1 MPGSPQHAINSG
13 AHWLDVIS
21 YWETMPD
28 PITLRPVTPFDLPVF
43 YEQQADPT
51 ATEMAAF
58 PARARE
64 PFMAHW
70 ARIMADESVVLRT
83 ILYDG
88 RVAGNVVSFLQAGLR
103 EVGYWIGHEFWGR
116 GIATRALQLFLA
128 ELKDRPLYAHVAK
141 HNAASRRVL
150 EKCGFRL
157 LREDAGFATEP
168 GSLPVPEYVFVLD
181 DREP

>member
-1 MPGSPQHAINSG
+1 
-13 AHWLDVIS
+13 VIS

-28 PITLRPVTPFDLPVF
+28 AITLRPVTAFDLPLF
-43 YEQQADPT
+43 YEQQADPA
-51 ATEMAAF
+51 ATRMAAF

-70 ARIMADESVVLRT
+70 ARIMADESVILRT
-83 ILYDG
+83 VLCDDQ
-88 RVAGNVVSFLQAGLR
+88 VAGNVASFMQAGLR
-103 EVGYWIGHEFWGR
+103 EVGYWIGRDFWGR
-116 GIATRALQLFLA
+116 GIATQALGLFLE

-141 HNAASRRVL
+141 HNVASRRVL
-150 EKCGFRL
+150 EKCGFQL
-157 LREDAGFATEP
+157 LREDAGYATEP